1 MKTIKL
7 MTFMLVA
14 IGMAACSNDD
24 NDIIDNAQEQLL
36 PLTITVTENPLQN
49 PDAPAQ
55 ASDTRAAVTTT
66 STLTEFTL
74 DYQYSADD
82 LLHGNMTV
90 SKDGDGKW
98 TASATWPSTTSEV
111 SWYAHTA
118 GTFVSQS
125 GPYLSFTV
133 EEQAN
138 SQKDLLVANTS
149 CTKSRTGGN
158 LHFTFDHAC
167 SALKFY
173 VKKSTNLNDYTLTVT
188 SIMLRNIVKQGNY
201 DFALASWSPGTTRTD
216 YTLYSGS
223 GKELS
228 SDSKTGW
235 TLLNTNENDY
245 LFIIPQEL
253 TAWDG
258 STDLASATTQ
268 TYFQLV
274 CTITNNSDNPNVF
287 SGTAYIPF
295 GASLS
300 SGYQYDVKINIGK
313 NSLYSSP
320 NTKIINN

>member
-7 MTFMLVA
+7 MTFMLAA

-24 NDIIDNAQEQLL
+24 NDIIDNAQEQPL

-253 TAWDG
+253 IAWDG
-258 STDLASATTQ
+258 STDLATATTQ
-268 TYFQLV
+268 TYIQLE
-274 CTITNNSDNPNVF
+274 CTIKNSNSSDVF

-300 SGYQYDVKINIGK
+300 AGYQYDVKINIGK

-320 NTKIINN
+320 NTKIFNN